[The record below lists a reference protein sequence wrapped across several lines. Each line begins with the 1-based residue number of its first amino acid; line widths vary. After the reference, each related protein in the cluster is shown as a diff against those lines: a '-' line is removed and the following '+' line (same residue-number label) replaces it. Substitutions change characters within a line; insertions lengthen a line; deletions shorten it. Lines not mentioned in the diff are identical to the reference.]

1 MVVVDNLHGRAF
13 SPSMAG
19 KTFQEMTL
27 DEIFEFEKTHSCNI
41 GHSGVTEEGFKRYL
55 ARQAKAKLTLPKSKK
70 RRPAKLVV
78 A

>member
-1 MVVVDNLHGRAF
+1 
-13 SPSMAG
+13 MAG

-41 GHSGVTEEGFKRYL
+41 GHSGVTEEGFKRYQ
-55 ARQAKAKLTLPKSKK
+55 ARQARAMKGLVKGKK
-70 RRPAKLVV
+70 RRPAKLAV